1 LSPRP
6 LIFFSLEDRMSA
18 AGQVAAI
25 GMKQSHNESEVKARF
40 AAVMS
45 AVEQFVGDHP
55 EMLLGDGEFSVVF
68 GNRDKIMSLG
78 KVG

>member
-1 LSPRP
+1 MFLS
-6 LIFFSLEDRMSA
+6 LLEDRMSV

-25 GMKQSHNESEVKARF
+25 GMKQSHNESEAKARF
-40 AAVMS
+40 AAVIVS
-45 AVEQFVGDHP
+45 VEQFVGDHP

-78 KVG
+78 KV